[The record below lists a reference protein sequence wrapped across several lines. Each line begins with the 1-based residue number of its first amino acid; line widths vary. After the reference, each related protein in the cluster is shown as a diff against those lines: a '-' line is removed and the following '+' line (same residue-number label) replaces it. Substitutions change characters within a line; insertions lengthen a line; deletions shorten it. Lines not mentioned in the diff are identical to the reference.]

1 VTMLLISS
9 IKQAH
14 QGPIWI
20 MKFSHD
26 GKFLATAGQDGQIL
40 LWDVL
45 PKDADDSWSNNSQ
58 AYPDTTDD
66 CLVDTDNRAP
76 SEFRQLLSDSPIQRY
91 EEHNGHHVV
100 DLSWSKYNFLL
111 SASLDKTVRLWH
123 VSKKMSLRVFH
134 HEDYVTSVDFN
145 PNDNEY
151 FLSGGFDQKIRIW
164 SITTREVVAW
174 TQSPDVITAARY
186 SPDGTLA
193 VAGLMKG
200 QVFFYNALDHLKY
213 FTQISC
219 RNRSGSQKDGSKV
232 TGLHFRTVSD
242 EELADDTSSPQV
254 GYSLNRNGGMPE
266 RSVHHRSRSVKS
278 KMLVSPLRFIRSKS
292 RILRFR
298 DELLVTTNDSR
309 MRLYGMDD
317 FCLISKFKGLNIPSM
332 QISASFSDC
341 GQYIVC
347 GSEDG
352 HACIWESKTNSD
364 DLFEKKLKN
373 FVAHKRYD
381 RHRCSIKFSAS
392 NTSSLAAFVPEM
404 VAKEAIIGG
413 TSDAPLDP
421 ISNKLKK
428 HLQDYSSSM
437 VITSDYEGNI
447 KIFARKH
454 CFDTVDCAC

>member
-1 VTMLLISS
+1 MTMLLISS

-45 PKDADDSWSNNSQ
+45 PKGADDSWSNNSQ
-58 AYPDTTDD
+58 AYPDTTED
-66 CLVDTDNRAP
+66 CLADTDKRAP
-76 SEFRQLLSDSPIQRY
+76 SEFRQVSILLFDLLLLIYMWPLLYFSNKTYVVVLNCVDHIFLVKLLSDSPIQRY

-145 PNDNEY
+145 PIDNEY
-151 FLSGGFDQKIRIW
+151 FLSGGFDQKLRIW
-164 SITTREVVAW
+164 SITTREVVDW

-232 TGLHFRTVSD
+232 TGLHFRTLSD
-242 EELADDTSSPQV
+242 EELADDTSSPPV
-254 GYSLNRNGGMPE
+254 SYSCSRNGGMPE
-266 RSVHHRSRSVKS
+266 RSVLHRSRSVKS

-341 GQYIVC
+341 G
-347 GSEDG
+347 
-352 HACIWESKTNSD
+352 K
-364 DLFEKKLKN
+364 
-373 FVAHKRYD
+373 
-381 RHRCSIKFSAS
+381 
-392 NTSSLAAFVPEM
+392 
-404 VAKEAIIGG
+404 
-413 TSDAPLDP
+413 
-421 ISNKLKK
+421 
-428 HLQDYSSSM
+428 
-437 VITSDYEGNI
+437 
-447 KIFARKH
+447 
-454 CFDTVDCAC
+454 